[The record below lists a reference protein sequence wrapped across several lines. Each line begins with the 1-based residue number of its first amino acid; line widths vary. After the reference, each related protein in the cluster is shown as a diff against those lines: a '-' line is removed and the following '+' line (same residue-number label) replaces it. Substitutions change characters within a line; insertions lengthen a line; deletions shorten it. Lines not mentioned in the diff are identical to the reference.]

1 MMRRASNGEG
11 INELKKQFP
20 QVCRWRTIYKVFHL
34 HLSNNFKSMSQYLVH
49 EPLLV
54 YKVLSLPDGTYD
66 LLRQFRNKSDG
77 EEQTSFGVWLR
88 VLHLDNVFQAL
99 KDTHQPDH
107 VKGLK

>member
-1 MMRRASNGEG
+1 
-11 INELKKQFP
+11 
-20 QVCRWRTIYKVFHL
+20 
-34 HLSNNFKSMSQYLVH
+34 MSQYLVH

-88 VLHLDNVFQAL
+88 VLHLDNVFQ
-99 KDTHQPDH
+99 
-107 VKGLK
+107 

>member
-1 MMRRASNGEG
+1 
-11 INELKKQFP
+11 
-20 QVCRWRTIYKVFHL
+20 
-34 HLSNNFKSMSQYLVH
+34 MSQYLVH

-54 YKVLSLPDGTYD
+54 YKVSLPDGNYD
-66 LLRQFRNKSDG
+66 LLLLRQFPNKSDG

-88 VLHLDNVFQAL
+88 VLHLDNVFEAL